1 MGAEA
6 PNVGTL
12 MGCNFE
18 FPVDEGVK
26 AAAPHTGFCEYYR
39 TGSGNCT
46 CGAAMSLCGKDVVR
60 AGKCEQHKVER
71 RKNVYSERRVAGSSD
86 TPPSCGNPACR
97 VTYGETFHNLLCPD
111 RGPGWA

>member
-1 MGAEA
+1 MGTEETDM
-6 PNVGTL
+6 GTV
-12 MGCNFE
+12 N
-18 FPVDEGVK
+18 
-26 AAAPHTGFCEYYR
+26 CE
-39 TGSGNCT
+39 
-46 CGAAMSLCGKDVVR
+46 CGKPAVR
-60 AGKCEQHKVER
+60 AGKCEQHKIER